1 MAWKSLLPL
10 FSLVVVVANPV
21 RLEAGERAQFT
32 IEVPGMI
39 VKGGERVAIHVFPPF
54 GFDFNRPPGYWP
66 YAYPQYPDPHPAF
79 PAYPVYPSYGAP
91 MPYVP
96 FGGPYAAPPLEIRAM
111 ELKPGGRIVIEVE
124 PEDAAVFVDAMRLTS
139 RNEYGYEIGLLA
151 GRHRIDVRHR
161 DMRPWSQDV
170 EVPAGGGLLVS
181 VKLESEPGAVE
192 ETR

>member
-1 MAWKSLLPL
+1 MTRIFL
-10 FSLVVVVANPV
+10 LVVMVLAALNPV
-21 RLEAGERAQFT
+21 RLEGADRPQFT

-39 VKGGERVAIHVFPPF
+39 VEGGGRVAIHAFPPV

-66 YAYPQYPDPHPAF
+66 YGYPPYPAPHPAF
-79 PAYPVYPSYGAP
+79 PAYPIHPSYGAP

-96 FGGPYAAPPLEIRAM
+96 FGGSYAAPPLEIRAM

-124 PEDAAVFVDAMRLTS
+124 PEDAVVFVDAMRLTT

-151 GRHRIDVRHR
+151 GRHRIDVRRR

-170 EVPAGGGLLVS
+170 EVPPGGGLLLS
-181 VKLESEPGAVE
+181 VKLEPEQAAAE